1 MMIRRFSP
9 TRYTR
14 RYIRDES
21 GSNAVEAAF
30 CFPIILLIIFA
41 CFQYGMFFQNS
52 SDVNHTFDKVARDVV
67 LLENPSQADIESL
80 IGTYYSDQDNDV
92 TYTVALTEKYDQ
104 NFADISVNYA
114 YTVSLPFAKEY
125 AMKTTY
131 QNSVM
136 LTTAFE

>member
-1 MMIRRFSP
+1 MMFKRFSP
-9 TRYTR
+9 R
-14 RYIRDES
+14 RYVGDDS
-21 GSNAVEAAF
+21 GGNAVEAAF
-30 CFPIILLIIFA
+30 CLPVVLMLIFA
-41 CFQYGMFFQNS
+41 CFQYGMFFQNA

-80 IGTYYSDQDNDV
+80 IGTYYSDQNNDV

-104 NFADISVNYA
+104 NFADINVNYA
-114 YTVSLPFAKEY
+114 YTVSLPFDKEY
-125 AMKTTY
+125 AMKTSY